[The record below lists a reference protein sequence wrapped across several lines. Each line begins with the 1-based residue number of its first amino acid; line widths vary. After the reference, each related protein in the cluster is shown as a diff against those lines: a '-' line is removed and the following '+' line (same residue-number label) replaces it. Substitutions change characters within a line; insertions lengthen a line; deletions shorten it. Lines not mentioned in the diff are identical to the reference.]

1 MLSAAVRAEIAALLV
16 ACMTGC
22 SAPPKAQDC
31 EAWADI
37 EAETPEHRA
46 GDPNAASAAKR
57 RRYWGGIRC
66 PFT

>member
-1 MLSAAVRAEIAALLV
+1 MTAAERRLVAALLV
-16 ACMTGC
+16 ALLGGC
-22 SAPPKAQDC
+22 SAPPQAQDC

-46 GDPNAASAAKR
+46 GDPNAGSAAKR
-57 RRYWGGIRC
+57 RRYWTGIRC